1 MLYNLISFDVS
12 CSSLRPGK
20 ISGHFWL
27 ILTVFGK
34 FWLKRTF
41 FAPEI
46 LFIRLLIK
54 FCVELVSFIDNT
66 LCVGGITNKK
76 PLILAVF
83 GKFRHQKIFLL
94 HYRLFFPI
102 SCEMLGPTYIIDWR
116 FLVRRRNSWAKNS
129 ENQYFDKYFHV
140 CATAPLVILN
150 KKTKKL
156 FLDIEP

>member
-1 MLYNLISFDVS
+1 MDPCQIFEFFKILQVFIYFCNKHVRRFYMIYNLISFDVS
-12 CSSLRPGK
+12 CSSLRPCK
-20 ISGHFWL
+20 ISGHFWP
-27 ILTVFGK
+27 ILTVFVK

-83 GKFRHQKIFLL
+83 GKFRHQKIFLMPL
-94 HYRLFFPI
+94 NVFNRLP
-102 SCEMLGPTYIIDWR
+102 C
-116 FLVRRRNSWAKNS
+116 
-129 ENQYFDKYFHV
+129 
-140 CATAPLVILN
+140 
-150 KKTKKL
+150 
-156 FLDIEP
+156 